1 MKYLFIFLF
10 IITFISPS
18 VDKGYSSNIIRSS
31 VYNYITSLDRAKDYF
46 VENVSFFSKL
56 SKLSYKKA
64 YDNVMKDRIL
74 VKHLVLSGETLDDI
88 IKIYNSDIENI
99 EYFRLVA
106 LNENPDTISKDY
118 QISYGDY
125 ILVPSE

>member
-18 VDKGYSSNIIRSS
+18 VDKEDSSNIIRSS
-31 VYNYITSLDRAKDYF
+31 IYNYITFLDRAKDYF

>member
-18 VDKGYSSNIIRSS
+18 VDKEYSSNIIRSS
-31 VYNYITSLDRAKDYF
+31 IYNYIASLDRAKDYL

-56 SKLSYKKA
+56 SKVAYKKA
-64 YDNVMKDRIL
+64 YDKVMKDRIL